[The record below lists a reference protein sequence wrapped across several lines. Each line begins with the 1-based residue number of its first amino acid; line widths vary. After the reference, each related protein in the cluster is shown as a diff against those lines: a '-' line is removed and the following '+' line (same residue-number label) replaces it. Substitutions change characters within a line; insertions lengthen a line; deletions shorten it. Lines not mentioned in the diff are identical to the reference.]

1 MGAVT
6 AGLCLALASLS
17 ASAAQLPIFDAHI
30 HYSHDTWDA
39 LPPKAAIALLREAGV
54 MRALVSSSND
64 DGTDT
69 YAAERWP
76 FVVEHARLARQWL
89 AELPRDVAEKIAF
102 RNGEALFGGKIK
114 PLKH

>member
-1 MGAVT
+1 MGAVM
-6 AGLCLALASLS
+6 AGLCLALVCLA
-17 ASAAQLPIFDAHI
+17 APAAQLPIFDAHI
-30 HYSHDTWDA
+30 HYSLDTWDA
-39 LPPKAAIALLREAGV
+39 LPPKAAIALLREARV

-102 RNGEALFGGKIK
+102 RNGEGLFGGTLGKTK
-114 PLKH
+114 